1 MHVLIVDDESF
12 VRRSLAELLERDPA
26 ACHSV
31 SAAENGLA
39 ALQILQTREVDLV
52 ISDIRMPGMDGLELA
67 RYISEHEPDTETVLL
82 TGHQDFVYAR
92 QALRYGVREY
102 LVKPISVESILGVVS
117 AAGERLQS
125 RRQEQQVLRLREKNL
140 RRKLLTDL
148 LYGMPLPF
156 FERHLIPPFSS
167 FAVLSVSLRGVSLPG
182 SWSEQSIYAAV
193 INILEEYF
201 SPHAFTVGI
210 QEEQAV
216 MLLFATGTAGEN
228 GAADDYDDTGAS
240 GDTGAADKSGSTLK
254 AEADFTRC
262 YHELAVQGLEKLT
275 ALLKSL
281 FCAGMSG
288 FHSELEALP
297 EAYRESLEAL
307 RLAKLPEAAPVVR
320 HSGACAAGAD
330 AAADEE
336 LHSKAKRRIISVVID
351 RMEARLQE
359 NLSLKLM
366 ADELYMNPTYL
377 GRIFKEDMG
386 EGFSSML
393 TRLRIK
399 RAKELL
405 EDVTVKVYEV
415 SERVGFRDPA
425 YFSLLFK
432 KAVGVTPQEY
442 QKHNNRNPR

>member
-12 VRRSLAELLERDPA
+12 VRRSLAELLEREPA
-26 ACHSV
+26 ACHCV

-39 ALQILQTREVDLV
+39 ALQILEKQEVDLV

-82 TGHQDFVYAR
+82 TGHQDFTYAR

-102 LVKPISVESILGVVS
+102 LVKPISVESILGVV
-117 AAGERLQS
+117 AAADARLQS
-125 RRQEQQVLRLREKNL
+125 RKQEQQVLRLREKNL
-140 RRKLLTDL
+140 RRKLLTDV

-167 FAVLSVSLRGVSLPG
+167 FAVLSVSLRGEALPG
-182 SWSEQSIYAAV
+182 NWSEQTIYAAV

-201 SPHAFTVGI
+201 TPHAFTVGI
-210 QEEQAV
+210 QEEQEAV
-216 MLLFATGTAGEN
+216 ILLFDTDLTGITS
-228 GAADDYDDTGAS
+228 DTGRYLEW
-240 GDTGAADKSGSTLK
+240 T
-254 AEADFTRC
+254 AE
-262 YHELAVQGLEKLT
+262 GLEKLS

-281 FCAGMSG
+281 FGAGLSG
-288 FHSELEALP
+288 FHSELEELP

-307 RLAKLPEAAPVVR
+307 RLAKQPGAAPVIR
-320 HSGACAAGAD
+320 HSGDLPAGA
-330 AAADEE
+330 AAIAEEE
-336 LHSKAKRRIISVVID
+336 LHCKAKRRIISVVID

-386 EGFSSML
+386 EGFSSIL

-415 SERVGFRDPA
+415 SDRVGFRDPA